1 MTAVATTIKDV
12 ARCAGVSV
20 ATVSRALNGGENVEP
35 STRQRV
41 LDVVRELRYL
51 PSGAARSLI
60 TRKTDTIG
68 VLLPHLYGEYFSEL
82 VRGIDQ
88 AARAHGLHLLLSSS
102 HGSSSE
108 AASALRSMAG
118 RVDGVIVMWPH
129 AVQELLARNLRLRMP
144 VVLLNVGKP
153 QSGAHH
159 SFSVDNFDGARE
171 MTRHLIKTGRRRVA
185 LLGGP
190 VDSFEASER
199 ERGYLEGLPKTM
211 KPWVIPGDFSEAS
224 GSIAADAI
232 LKRPSRER
240 PDAVFAA
247 NDAMAIGLLC
257 SLVNRGVQV
266 PNQIA
271 VAGFDDIPAA
281 KYVCPALT
289 TMSVPVAS
297 LGTQAVNKLADA
309 LNQDSPSSRPL
320 STRVPSQLVVRRSC
334 GAA

>member
-153 QSGAHH
+153 
-159 SFSVDNFDGARE
+159 
-171 MTRHLIKTGRRRVA
+171 
-185 LLGGP
+185 
-190 VDSFEASER
+190 
-199 ERGYLEGLPKTM
+199 
-211 KPWVIPGDFSEAS
+211 
-224 GSIAADAI
+224 
-232 LKRPSRER
+232 
-240 PDAVFAA
+240 
-247 NDAMAIGLLC
+247 
-257 SLVNRGVQV
+257 
-266 PNQIA
+266 
-271 VAGFDDIPAA
+271 
-281 KYVCPALT
+281 PALT